1 MVLFFVLRQQ
11 KAKVTAVW
19 LTEEV
24 NCCDRAG
31 GAKKEERQSRLGR
44 SRRCGM
50 VVVGEGGSKKL
61 EERRQ
66 ELVLPGPG
74 ASFCS
79 QRPDFNHSRTMEGI
93 VNPDWQN
100 CYVVVAQLTM
110 QEACY

>member
-1 MVLFFVLRQQ
+1 MTVR
-11 KAKVTAVW
+11 

-74 ASFCS
+74 APSCS

>member
-1 MVLFFVLRQQ
+1 MLFFVLGGQ
-11 KAKVTAVW
+11 KAKVTLW

-44 SRRCGM
+44 SRRCG
-50 VVVGEGGSKKL
+50 VGVGSKKL

-100 CYVVVAQLTM
+100 CYVVVTQLTM